1 MFLLIANSDAWLFA
15 IQLIDLFIWER
26 KTKKQNTRT
35 HTLICRTFERKH
47 TKTLKR
53 QRGKYM
59 IPQSS
64 NCLSFRIFTS
74 NTMWFDWCRSLHVLW
89 MGFLLL
95 FFLSESY
102 SNRLQHMPNAY
113 VYKSI
118 QFQFYRL
125 VACARYCTIFTYT
138 YLYLTVK
145 QSRIEYN
152 FVFSCDTV
160 SSLTLS

>member
-1 MFLLIANSDAWLFA
+1 MQCNRKQLNSQSMLKNIACNTVQMFCIFA
-15 IQLIDLFIWER
+15 YCQLWCMVVCHSTHRPIYLR
-26 KTKKQNTRT
+26 TKNQKTKHT

-138 YLYLTVK
+138 HIYT
-145 QSRIEYN
+145 
-152 FVFSCDTV
+152 
-160 SSLTLS
+160 

>member
-1 MFLLIANSDAWLFA
+1 MQYGADVLCFCLLPTLMHGCLPFNSSTYLF
-15 IQLIDLFIWER
+15 ENE
-26 KTKKQNTRT
+26 KPKKHT

-89 MGFLLL
+89 ICSLLL

-138 YLYLTVK
+138 HIYT
-145 QSRIEYN
+145 
-152 FVFSCDTV
+152 
-160 SSLTLS
+160 